1 MRERQLE
8 RGMTANFFFIT
19 CDEVADVCAVE
30 CLQPERVAEPRDVF
44 GIVDVTVY
52 VEIGVHGCAA
62 EYAGSIALER
72 GQARRQVNRRGQIA
86 VIRKTEI
93 DALRADDAAL
103 AGIEHDP
110 ECARRGERRAVL
122 KGKDMIARA
131 EETVHLPGPCRVDN
145 GFALTRRAQGADMDT
160 GKGEEQTAVLHG
172 GITCAESDGVAFAAL
187 LHGDKKRIK
196 AHASVEITIS
206 RADGKGFRIG
216 LLHGKPPYMLWILLI
231 ESVLCERLENDPLR
245 IGEEAGNSAD
255 SLKA

>member
-1 MRERQLE
+1 MRKRQLE

-30 CLQPERVAEPRDVF
+30 RLQPERVAEPRDVF
-44 GIVDVTVY
+44 GVVDVTVY
-52 VEIGVHGCAA
+52 VEIGVHGRAA

-72 GQARRQVNRRGQIA
+72 GQTRRQVNRRGQIA

-110 ECARRGERRAVL
+110 ECACRGERRAIL

-131 EETVHLPGPCRVDN
+131 EKTVHLPRPCRVDD

-172 GITCAESDGVAFAAL
+172 GITCAESDGMPLAAL

-196 AHASVEITIS
+196 AHASVEIAIS

-216 LLHGKPPYMLWILLI
+216 LLHGKPPYMLWILPT

-245 IGEEAGNSAD
+245 IGEEAGNPAD

>member
-1 MRERQLE
+1 
-8 RGMTANFFFIT
+8 MTANFFFIT
-19 CDEVADVCAVE
+19 CDEVADVRAVE
-30 CLQPERVAEPRDVF
+30 RLQPERVAEPRDVF
-44 GIVDVTVY
+44 GVVDVTVY
-52 VEIGVHGCAA
+52 VKIGVHGRAA

-93 DALRADDAAL
+93 NALRADDAAL

-110 ECARRGERRAVL
+110 ECACRSEGRAIL
-122 KGKDMIARA
+122 KGEDVIART
-131 EETVHLPGPCRVDN
+131 EESVHFPGPCRVDD
-145 GFALTRRAQGADMDT
+145 GFAPTRRTKRADVDA
-160 GKGEEQTAVLHG
+160 GEGEEQTAVLHG
-172 GITCAESDGVAFAAL
+172 GITCAESDGVAFSAF

-196 AHASVEITIS
+196 AHASVEIAIS

-216 LLHGKPPYMLWILLI
+216 LLHGKPPYMLWILPI